1 MDISPPMALAC
12 EWHWTVEAEL
22 HAVVEHRS
30 PESEI
35 DAVGVLALYPKFRP
49 EIVTEP
55 PEVCTIF

>member
-1 MDISPPMALAC
+1 MALAC